1 MTFEDRISILFYL
14 INVFSVSNNSP
25 FGSPEHSGQIYNK
38 VILHIQSNAFGI
50 SRRLHIHI
58 IKNFWL
64 YKNGQPTT
72 VTVHSHCVEKFE
84 ELLQRYLVFR
94 GGMGCSSGLGKT
106 NFFPKT
112 LY

>member
-72 VTVHSHCVEKFE
+72 VTVHSHCVEKFAAI
-84 ELLQRYLVFR
+84 FR
-94 GGMGCSSGLGKT
+94 GGMGGLGK
-106 NFFPKT
+106 NKFFPENLVLDK
-112 LY
+112 LI